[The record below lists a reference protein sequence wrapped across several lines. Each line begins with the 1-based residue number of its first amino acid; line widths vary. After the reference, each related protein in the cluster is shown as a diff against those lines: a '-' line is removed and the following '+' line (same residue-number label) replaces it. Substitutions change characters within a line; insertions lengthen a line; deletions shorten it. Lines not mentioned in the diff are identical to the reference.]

1 MEKTDKPD
9 PKLLRKLFQGAIKE
23 DELKKLNEWYHSFD
37 ENQDLAVVSRSNEST
52 EAVKKRLFSSI
63 LAKMTVASHGK
74 SNMFRL
80 PWTYWKVAAAIAFC
94 LLLARGTFLLY
105 DSLSEHAE
113 TITWEEKV
121 TGMGENWIVTYQDG
135 SRVIL
140 NADSKLRYP
149 RNFAN
154 GVRELYLQGE
164 AYFEVSRDSARPFIV
179 HSGHISTTVLGT
191 VFNVKAFPD
200 ENGVVVSLLEGHVSV
215 SRESVEKE
223 SPSVLL
229 QPLQRLV
236 YEKSNRT
243 IAVEDLDVQRAVGW
257 KDNNLKFDKE
267 PLRNIFVVLE
277 RAYAVKFELSDSA
290 YGTRKISANFNQASL
305 WTVAEVIKRITG
317 LKYRKVVENKTVK
330 KVVFYK

>member
-9 PKLLRKLFQGAIKE
+9 AKLLRKLFRGAIKE

-37 ENQDLAVVSRSNEST
+37 NDQELDVASRSNESA
-52 EAVKKRLFSSI
+52 EEVKKRVFSSI
-63 LAKMTVASHGK
+63 LARITVASYKK
-74 SNMFRL
+74 SNIFRL
-80 PWTYWKVAAAIAFC
+80 TRTYWKVAAAIAFC
-94 LLLARGTFLLY
+94 LLLARGAFLIF

-113 TITWEEKV
+113 NIAWEEKV
-121 TGMGENWIVTYQDG
+121 TGMGEKWIVTYQEG

-140 NADSKLRYP
+140 NAGSQLRYP
-149 RNFAN
+149 RSFAHDA
-154 GVRELYLQGE
+154 REVYLQGE
-164 AYFEVSRDSARPFIV
+164 AYFEVAPDSSRPFIV

-200 ENGVVVSLLEGHVSV
+200 ENAVVVSLLEGHVSV
-215 SRESVEKE
+215 SRESVDKE

-229 QPLQRLV
+229 QPLRQLV

-243 IAVEDLDVQRAVGW
+243 IAVEDVDIQRAVGW

-267 PLRNIFVVLE
+267 PLKDIFVVLE

-317 LKYRKVVENKTVK
+317 LKYRKVVENNTVK
-330 KVVFYK
+330 KILFYK

>member
-9 PKLLRKLFQGAIKE
+9 ATLLRKLFRGAIKE
-23 DELKKLNEWYHSFD
+23 DEMKKLNEWYHSFD
-37 ENQDLAVVSRSNEST
+37 EDQELAVASRSNEDA

-63 LAKMTVASHGK
+63 LAKMTAAPHDT
-74 SNMFRL
+74 SNIFRL
-80 PWTYWKVAAAIAFC
+80 PRTYWKVAAALAFC
-94 LLLARGTFLLY
+94 LLLARGAFELY
-105 DSLSEHAE
+105 ESLSEHAE
-113 TITWEEKV
+113 NIAWEGKV
-121 TGMGENWIVTYQDG
+121 TSMGEKWIVTYQDG

-140 NADSKLRYP
+140 NSDSKLRYP
-149 RNFAN
+149 RSFAQD
-154 GVRELYLQGE
+154 VREVYLQGE
-164 AYFEVSRDSARPFIV
+164 AYFEVAPDSSRPFIV

-191 VFNVKAFPD
+191 VFNVKAFPE
-200 ENGVVVSLLEGHVSV
+200 ENGVIVSLLEGHVSV
-215 SRESVEKE
+215 SRESIDKE

-229 QPLQRLV
+229 QPLRQLV

-243 IAVEDLDVQRAVGW
+243 IAIEDVDIQRAVGW

-267 PLRNIFVVLE
+267 PLKDIFVVLE

-305 WTVAEVIKRITG
+305 WTVTEVIKRITG
-317 LKYRKVVENKTVK
+317 LKYRKVIENNTVK